1 MMHLMTY
8 NFVMH
13 MASVDNL
20 TLLLSVLMHG
30 IFVIYDLSTVS
41 RWLFTKGCPT
51 EMKLLLLSDRSL
63 SFD

>member
-41 RWLFTKGCPT
+41 R
-51 EMKLLLLSDRSL
+51 
-63 SFD
+63 

>member
-51 EMKLLLLSDRSL
+51 EMKLL
-63 SFD
+63 